1 MHALA
6 ITRQNAKVTR
16 LRILRL
22 EIALAKPPSSSDL
35 QGFVARLLVAVGV
48 LGLIWLAWHLR
59 VLLLLVFGAML
70 VSVILRLVARPINR
84 HLRIHPALA
93 LALAVLLV
101 IAVIGTIFW
110 FFGSEIA
117 SQARLLGETLP
128 NAWQNLQLRLE
139 AAGWGEP
146 FRRWLESARSG
157 AVANL
162 GRFALAAGNGVA
174 TTILVIVGGIYLAAQ
189 PGLYRDGLI
198 KLVPARGRSLADQ
211 AVGDAGAALGLWL
224 KGRLVSMAI
233 VGVLTAAGL
242 HLIGVPSW
250 LALGLLSGLLEFI
263 PFLGPFISAIP
274 SVLLAF
280 AASPQSAAWTIA
292 LYLAVQQIE
301 GNLVEPMVQQR
312 AVKIPPLILIFSLV
326 AAGFLFGLGGVV
338 LGAPLTVVI
347 YVLVK
352 RLYVREALGTETP
365 LPTDPKA

>member
-1 MHALA
+1 MA
-6 ITRQNAKVTR
+6 N
-16 LRILRL
+16 
-22 EIALAKPPSSSDL
+22 PPSSSDL
-35 QGFVARLLVAVGV
+35 QGFVARLLVAAGI
-48 LGLIWLAWHLR
+48 LGLVWLAWHLR
-59 VLLLLVFGAML
+59 ALLLLVFGAIL

-84 HLRIHPALA
+84 HLRVHSAIA

-101 IAVIGTIFW
+101 VAVIGMVFW
-110 FFGSEIA
+110 FFGSEIT
-117 SQARLLGETLP
+117 SQARLLDQTLP
-128 NAWQNLQLRLE
+128 DAWQNLQRRLE

-146 FRRWLESARSG
+146 FRRWLEEVRSG
-157 AVANL
+157 AVANI
-162 GRFALAAGNGVA
+162 GRLALAAGNGVV

-224 KGRLVSMAI
+224 KGRLISMAI
-233 VGVLTAAGL
+233 VGILTATGL
-242 HLIGVPSW
+242 YIIGVPSW

-301 GNLVEPMVQQR
+301 GNLVEPIVQQR

-326 AAGFLFGLGGVV
+326 AAGLVFGLPGVI
-338 LGAPLTVVI
+338 LGAPLTVVL

-365 LPTDPKA
+365 LPTDPSP